1 MIIYSKQAFTLTNKN
16 GEKYHADNGFIGC
29 PPEWVEHD
37 DFFKALCEAGLV
49 TAHID
54 NKSVDVAVAKDEQS
68 KKNNKK

>member
-1 MIIYSKQAFTLTNKN
+1 MPEAAS
-16 GEKYHADNGFIGC
+16 FIGC

-54 NKSVDVAVAKDEQS
+54 NKSVDVAVAKDEQN